1 MRGGGTMKTLL
12 SVIDR
17 ISTIL
22 GRVAEVVVVLLIAS
36 MLYEVVARYVFGAPT
51 LGPST
56 SLT

>member
-17 ISTIL
+17 ISTLL

-36 MLYEVVARYVFGAPT
+36 MLY
-51 LGPST
+51 
-56 SLT
+56 